1 MSPEQL
7 ADPERHWQ
15 AEYDFWYRLIS
26 GEVER
31 LRFNEGFEPIE
42 ADLYPTKGNSKISFA
57 GVLRIGRRSF
67 RAVAFN
73 SLDSNG
79 NKVLRLVI
87 HVEH

>member
-1 MSPEQL
+1 MTPEQL
-7 ADPERHWQ
+7 ANPERHWQ
-15 AEYDFWYRLIS
+15 AEYDFWHRLIT

-42 ADLYPTKGNSKISFA
+42 VDLYPTTRNSKISFA
-57 GVLRIGRRSF
+57 GLVRIGHRRF

-73 SLDSNG
+73 AFDSGG
-79 NKVLRLVI
+79 NKVLRLQI